1 MDWNIDCFTLNSKTF
16 YLFQTQNLK
25 RSIWCFRVLTHELIC
40 LTCFRNENT
49 KNKTL
54 WGQESSFSKTMVP
67 HNLLKYRLLLYDTSL
82 QLIQN
87 GFVELPAQLHTGPH
101 SVPFLVFF
109 LSCPQPF
116 SFFSAY
122 SNHRQ
127 SLRSKGNSA
136 SLRSLTWVYF
146 NSTWSLFTEHS
157 YILVNIIF
165 TYTIKLSM

>member
-1 MDWNIDCFTLNSKTF
+1 MSWFV
-16 YLFQTQNLK
+16 
-25 RSIWCFRVLTHELIC
+25 W

-67 HNLLKYRLLLYDTSL
+67 HNLLKSRLLLYDTSL
-82 QLIQN
+82 QLIQT
-87 GFVELPAQLHTGPH
+87 GFVALPAQLHTGPH
-101 SVPFLVFF
+101 STLPRALPFLPSAILV
-109 LSCPQPF
+109 
-116 SFFSAY
+116 FSAY

-146 NSTWSLFTEHS
+146 NTTWSFFTEHS
-157 YILVNIIF
+157 YISVNIIF